1 MRPGTGSTKPKVY
14 YLVNVLL
21 QPVGSLRNVNVFVH
35 INKFCVH
42 TDNNNTCAS
51 NLSTQKQR
59 YELAEH
65 IHPHAPSM
73 EYTLKDYKTER
84 GTLYLG
90 FCNRVQFKDQSGQLL
105 WRDVVVD
112 SYLCRWECC
121 SYWCIAWSCDQWS
134 AHCLVTWYPE
144 PVPWRNMCWLKQ
156 RKRES
161 VFKAFPKW
169 CRGNSVGHCTQKYR
183 VVEWQNYVIMSTL

>member
-73 EYTLKDYKTER
+73 EYTLKDYTKQIEEHYTWAFAI
-84 GTLYLG
+84 G
-90 FCNRVQFKDQSGQLL
+90 FSSKISLVNVIMKRRRRWLL
-105 WRDVVVD
+105 
-112 SYLCRWECC
+112 
-121 SYWCIAWSCDQWS
+121 
-134 AHCLVTWYPE
+134 
-144 PVPWRNMCWLKQ
+144 PVPLRVLFLLVYSLIMWPMVRTLSRNMIPWACTMKKYVLTETK
-156 RKRES
+156 KEREC
-161 VFKAFPKW
+161 V
-169 CRGNSVGHCTQKYR
+169 
-183 VVEWQNYVIMSTL
+183 